1 MTADVER
8 TSRNLGTKVEY
19 LTRVEGHGSIVV
31 EVRNGT
37 LAACR
42 FDVVEA
48 PRFFEALLR
57 GRSIFEAQHIT
68 SRICGICACAHSL
81 ASIQAAEGALGV
93 TPSLQ
98 TITLRRLLLDLE
110 FIDSH
115 VLHIYLLALPDLV
128 GAKSF
133 LPLVASHEKVVR
145 RALRLKKTVN
155 RLSDVLVGRHVHP
168 ISAII
173 GGFTK
178 IPTER
183 ELVQMHESLIALRPD
198 IEATVTLMTSL
209 TFPDFEHP
217 TEYVALIS
225 DDGAY
230 PLLAGDIG
238 STDGV
243 RLAKQEYRRAT
254 NEKVVPHSSA
264 KHTHLSRDS
273 CTVGA
278 RARFNL
284 NHDKLLPRGKEAA
297 RELGLEAPSHNPF
310 LNTVAQ
316 TVEAAH
322 CLEEAIGLVGEL
334 LEHGVDRTEAF
345 VVGLNES
352 GRIPVRAGGGVGAIE
367 APRGILFHHYEIDD
381 AGIITDADCVIPTNQ
396 NLASIER
403 DLRAFVPGILH
414 QSDAE
419 VTLGLEMLVRSY
431 DPCISCSTHLV
442 RL

>member
-1 MTADVER
+1 VAVKDAG
-8 TSRNLGTKVEY
+8 RNLGVKVEY
-19 LTRVEGHGSIVV
+19 LTRVEGHGNIVV
-31 EVRNGT
+31 EVKDGALT
-37 LAACR
+37 ACR
-42 FDVVEA
+42 FDVVES

-81 ASIQAAEGALGV
+81 TSIQAAEEALGV
-93 TPSLQ
+93 IPSAQ
-98 TITLRRLLLDLE
+98 TVALRRLLLDLE

-155 RLSDVLVGRHVHP
+155 QLSDVLVGRHVHP

-178 IPTER
+178 IPSER
-183 ELVQMHESLIALRPD
+183 ELEQLHEALTALRPD
-198 IEATVTLMTSL
+198 LEATVALVASL
-209 TFPDFEHP
+209 TFPAFERP
-217 TEYVALIS
+217 TEYVALTS

-230 PLLAGDIG
+230 PLLTGDIG

-243 RLAKQEYRRAT
+243 RLAKREYRRAT
-254 NEKVVPHSSA
+254 NERVVPHSSA

-273 CTVGA
+273 YTVGA
-278 RARFNL
+278 LARFNL

-297 RELGLEAPSHNPF
+297 RVLGLKAPSHNPF

-322 CLEEAIGLVGEL
+322 CLEEAIGLVGGL
-334 LEHGVDRTEAF
+334 LEHGVDGSEALL
-345 VVGLNES
+345 VGSNENN
-352 GRIPVRAGGGVGAIE
+352 RIPVRAGEGVGAIE
-367 APRGILFHHYEIDD
+367 APRGILFHRYRVDA

-396 NLASIER
+396 NLASIEQ
-403 DLRAFVPGILH
+403 DMRAFVPGILH
-414 QSDAE
+414 KSDAE
-419 VTLGLEMLVRSY
+419 VTLGLEMLVRAY

>member
-1 MTADVER
+1 MAAEAKG
-8 TSRNLGTKVEY
+8 RNLGVKVEY
-19 LTRVEGHGSIVV
+19 LTRVEGHGNIVV
-31 EVRNGT
+31 EVKDGA

-81 ASIQAAEGALGV
+81 TSIQAAEEALGV
-93 TPSLQ
+93 IPSAQ
-98 TITLRRLLLDLE
+98 TVALRRLLLDLE

-145 RALRLKKTVN
+145 RALRLKRAVN
-155 RLSDVLVGRHVHP
+155 ELSDILVGRHVHP
-168 ISAII
+168 ISAIV

-178 IPTER
+178 IPAEA
-183 ELVQMHESLIALRPD
+183 ELEQMHETLTALRPD
-198 IEATVTLMTSL
+198 LEATVALIASL
-209 TFPDFEHP
+209 VFPQFERP
-217 TEYVALIS
+217 TEYVALTT

-238 STDGV
+238 SIDGV
-243 RLAKQEYRRAT
+243 RLAKKEYRRAT
-254 NEKVVPHSSA
+254 NETVVPHSSA
-264 KHTHLSRDS
+264 KHTHLTRDS
-273 CTVGA
+273 YTVGA
-278 RARFNL
+278 LARFNL
-284 NHDKLLPRGKEAA
+284 NHAKLLPRGKEAA
-297 RELGLEAPSHNPF
+297 RVLGLKAPSHNPF

-322 CLEEAIGLVGEL
+322 CLEEAIGLVGGL
-334 LEHGVDRTEAF
+334 LEHGVDRTEALL
-345 VVGLNES
+345 VGLNES
-352 GRIPVRAGGGVGAIE
+352 GRIAVRAGEGVGAIE
-367 APRGILFHHYEIDD
+367 APRGILFHRYRIDA

-403 DLRAFVPGILH
+403 DMRAFVPGILH
-414 QSDAE
+414 KSDAE